1 MALHHL
7 TYIVVNLSNERCLKK
22 SNQIK
27 SNQIKS
33 NQIKS
38 NQIKSNQIKSNQSL
52 VMETQNMMV
61 AADNLY

>member
-38 NQIKSNQIKSNQSL
+38 VFGYGNPEYDGGS
-52 VMETQNMMV
+52 
-61 AADNLY
+61 

>member
-1 MALHHL
+1 MVQDPAMALHHL
-7 TYIVVNLSNERCLKK
+7 NYIIVNLSNKRCLKK

-38 NQIKSNQIKSNQSL
+38 VFSYGNP
-52 VMETQNMMV
+52 EY
-61 AADNLY
+61 DGGG

>member
-38 NQIKSNQIKSNQSL
+38 
-52 VMETQNMMV
+52 
-61 AADNLY
+61 

>member
-38 NQIKSNQIKSNQSL
+38 NQIKSNQIKSVFGYGNPEYDGGS
-52 VMETQNMMV
+52 
-61 AADNLY
+61 

>member
-27 SNQIKS
+27 SNQINS
-33 NQIKS
+33 NQIMS
-38 NQIKSNQIKSNQSL
+38 VFSYGNPEYDGGS
-52 VMETQNMMV
+52 
-61 AADNLY
+61 

>member
-1 MALHHL
+1 MVQDPAMALHHL
-7 TYIVVNLSNERCLKK
+7 IYIIVNLSNKRCLK
-22 SNQIK
+22 
-27 SNQIKS
+27 
-33 NQIKS
+33 KS

>member
-38 NQIKSNQIKSNQSL
+38 NQIKSVFGYGNPEYDGGS
-52 VMETQNMMV
+52 
-61 AADNLY
+61 

>member
-33 NQIKS
+33 NQ
-38 NQIKSNQIKSNQSL
+38 SL

>member
-38 NQIKSNQIKSNQSL
+38 NQIKSNQSL
-52 VMETQNMMV
+52 VMETQSMMV

>member
-38 NQIKSNQIKSNQSL
+38 CQSL